1 MEKNLAARVSAV
13 IEASKSEVWQALVDP
28 DAIEQ
33 YMFGA
38 DVETDWDE
46 GSPIFW
52 RGEWEGE
59 AYEDKGEILKV
70 EPESVLQYT
79 HFSPLSGLPDEPEN
93 YHTVTIELSG
103 GREQTRVLLTQDNNA
118 DEDERKHSEEN
129 WEMMLEGLREVV
141 EG

>member
-13 IEASKSEVWQALVDP
+13 IEASKSEVWPSLVDP

-33 YMFGA
+33 YVFGA
-38 DVETDWDE
+38 DVET
-46 GSPIFW
+46 
-52 RGEWEGE
+52 
-59 AYEDKGEILKV
+59 
-70 EPESVLQYT
+70 
-79 HFSPLSGLPDEPEN
+79 EN
-93 YHTVTIELSG
+93 YHSVTIELSG
-103 GREQTRVLLTQDNNA
+103 GREQTRVLVTQDNNA